1 MARKLI
7 GFANSL
13 AAWIAPEWF
22 ELERHENDGNSD

>member
-7 GFANSL
+7 GFGNSL

-22 ELERHENDGNSD
+22 QLEQENEDK